1 MALSIFLYLFISTI
15 VLIVSFYLHI
25 KSRGS
30 KNPLLPID
38 WPILGILPSFVANLR
53 NFHDYLTAVLAAS
66 GCNFKVQAG
75 PSSTRFFM
83 TSDPTNVQHI
93 FTTNHANYLKGES
106 FAEVFDI
113 VSDTLLTVDGEAC
126 RQQRA
131 KTQSILSNPEI
142 ISVMASC
149 CHGKVAKG
157 LLPFLARMASTGT
170 PFDMQEL
177 IGRLVFDQTATPV
190 FGVDPGCLSPDM
202 PSMQVADAMN
212 TVMEVAF
219 FRQTVSSSFWKMTRW
234 LNVGP
239 EKKLAAAHAV
249 LHEFVTEMMEK
260 RNTARQLGDHGHV
273 HDKVSSIDILSYYI
287 TDPGCSDVMLRK
299 TLLNYMIGG
308 RDTIGTA
315 LPWLLYS
322 LANNPGVV
330 SSIRK
335 ELAPIAS
342 RISTTDPGKMVVFEP
357 AETKPLVYLQAALFE
372 SLRLYPPG
380 PIECKNAM
388 GDDILPSGHRVRR
401 GEVILVSI
409 YAIGRMESVWGK
421 DCHEFRPE
429 RWISEDGTRL
439 QYVPSCKFLAFNSG
453 PRMCLGKDIAIMEM
467 KTIVAAVLWNFD
479 VEVLEGQSI
488 RPKLSIL
495 LQMENGLMVTVKK
508 RT

>member
-1 MALSIFLYLFISTI
+1 
-15 VLIVSFYLHI
+15 
-25 KSRGS
+25 
-30 KNPLLPID
+30 
-38 WPILGILPSFVANLR
+38 
-53 NFHDYLTAVLAAS
+53 
-66 GCNFKVQAG
+66 
-75 PSSTRFFM
+75 M

-142 ISVMASC
+142 ISLMASC

-157 LLPFLARMASTGT
+157 LLPFLDRMANTRT

-190 FGVDPGCLSPDM
+190 FGVDPGFLSPDM
-202 PSMQVADAMN
+202 PSMHAADAMN

-219 FRQTVSSSFWKMTRW
+219 FRQIVSSSFWKMMRL
-234 LNVGP
+234 LNIGT
-239 EKKLAAAHAV
+239 ERKLAAAHKV
-249 LHEFVTEMMEK
+249 LHGFVTEMMEK
-260 RNTARQLGDHGHV
+260 RNAARQLGNDEEV
-273 HDKVSSIDILSYYI
+273 HDKVTSIDILSYYI
-287 TDPGCSDVMLRK
+287 TDPECSDVMLRK

-315 LPWLLYS
+315 LPWLLYN
-322 LANNPGVV
+322 LANNPSVV
-330 SSIRK
+330 SRIRK

-342 RISTTDPGKMVVFEP
+342 HKGGGDDVVAMDPGKMVVFEP
-357 AETKPLVYLQAALFE
+357 AETKPLVYLQATLFE

-380 PIECKNAM
+380 PIERKNVM

-401 GEVILVSI
+401 GEAILVSI

-429 RWISEDGTRL
+429 RWLSEDGTRL
-439 QYVPSCKFLAFNSG
+439 QYAPSCKILAFNSG
-453 PRMCLGKDIAIMEM
+453 PRMCLG
-467 KTIVAAVLWNFD
+467 
-479 VEVLEGQSI
+479 
-488 RPKLSIL
+488 
-495 LQMENGLMVTVKK
+495 
-508 RT
+508 RTSRSWR